1 MMCLFIKAFF
11 DASMVY
17 FAPSKN
23 LKRDSS
29 RDGCEI
35 SLGVGFILNIDF
47 ACSLRQTEQHN

>member
-1 MMCLFIKAFF
+1 MCLFIKAFF